1 MCAYAFSLFE
11 LLIGIDTIGH
21 LIGHISKGRR
31 MREKLEQYLQEATG
45 GAPRLVI
52 CGGGY
57 VAIAVVKIGQM
68 TGFSVTV
75 LEDRPLYADHA
86 RAAGADKVICDTF
99 ENGLAQIAGGENTYF
114 VVVTRGHRY
123 DKECL
128 KCICGKEAAY
138 VGMIGSRRRVAMLKE
153 QLLTQGICREW
164 LEALH
169 APIGLDI
176 GAETPEEIAVA
187 IMAEII
193 SEKNRGGNAAVFSSE
208 QQEAMRRALQADE
221 QLVLATITARE
232 GSAPRQVGTRM
243 LVQEDGACIGT
254 IGGGCMEAEVQR
266 EARSL
271 LAGGSMSEKTLQLT
285 LRTDEAAEEGMVCGG
300 TLTILLELL

>member
-1 MCAYAFSLFE
+1 
-11 LLIGIDTIGH
+11 
-21 LIGHISKGRR
+21 
-31 MREKLEQYLQEATG
+31 MREKLEQYIQASAG
-45 GAPRLVI
+45 SAPQLVI

-57 VAIAVVKIGQM
+57 VAIAVVKIGKM

-86 RAAGADKVICDTF
+86 RAAGADTVICDSF
-99 ENGLAQIAGGENTYF
+99 ENGLAQVEGGENVFF

-128 KCICGKEAAY
+128 EQICEKPAAY
-138 VGMIGSRRRVAMLKE
+138 VGMIGSRRRVALLKME
-153 QLLTQGICREW
+153 LLGQGIEPGW
-164 LEALH
+164 LNALH

-193 SEKNRGGNAAVFSSE
+193 AEKNKSGSTAVFSAE
-208 QQEAMRRALQADE
+208 QKDAMCRALKSGE
-221 QLVLATITARE
+221 RLVLATITARE
-232 GSAPRQVGTRM
+232 GSAPRRVGTKMIVR
-243 LVQEDGACIGT
+243 EDGTCIGT
-254 IGGGCMEAEVQR
+254 IGGGCMEAQVQQ

-271 LAGGSMSEKTLQLT
+271 FRSDDAKEKTLQLT
-285 LRTDEAAEEGMVCGG
+285 LRADEAAEEGMVCGG
-300 TLTILLELL
+300 ALEIRLELL